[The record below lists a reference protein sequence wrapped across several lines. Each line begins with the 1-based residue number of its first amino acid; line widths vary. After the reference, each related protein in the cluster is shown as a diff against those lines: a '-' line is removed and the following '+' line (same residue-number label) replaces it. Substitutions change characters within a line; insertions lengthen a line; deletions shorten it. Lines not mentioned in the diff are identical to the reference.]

1 MKHIKDVNLR
11 GKRVLL
17 RVDFNVPTDE
27 NGNITDDTRIRKSL
41 PTMQKLINDGAKTIL
56 MSHLGRPKGEFD
68 AKYSLKNVA
77 KRISEILDKEV
88 LFTQSLLGEEVTN
101 MVNNMKEGDVM
112 LLENIR
118 FYKGETDGDMEF
130 AKELAKLGDA
140 YVNNAFGTVH
150 RNHAS
155 VALLAELFPNDHYFG
170 FLMER
175 EVETLSY
182 LLGNPERPFTAIIG
196 GSKISGKIDVLEN
209 LISKVDNMIIGGG
222 MSYTFT
228 KALGGKIGN
237 SIHEDDKL
245 DVALDLVDKMKK
257 NNVN

>member
-1 MKHIKDVNLR
+1 MKHIKDVNMK

-27 NGNITDDTRIRKSL
+27 NGNITDDTRIRKSV
-41 PTMQKLINDGAKTIL
+41 PTMQKLINDGAKTII

-77 KRISEILDKEV
+77 KRISEILGKEV

-130 AKELAKLGDA
+130 ACSKIITKESSHHKRVYLKCYHIVW
-140 YVNNAFGTVH
+140 YVN
-150 RNHAS
+150 
-155 VALLAELFPNDHYFG
+155 DIYG
-170 FLMER
+170 F
-175 EVETLSY
+175 Y
-182 LLGNPERPFTAIIG
+182 
-196 GSKISGKIDVLEN
+196 K
-209 LISKVDNMIIGGG
+209 
-222 MSYTFT
+222 
-228 KALGGKIGN
+228 
-237 SIHEDDKL
+237 
-245 DVALDLVDKMKK
+245 
-257 NNVN
+257 